1 MMKVGITGGIG
12 SGKTHVCRL
21 FEQLGVPVYNADE
34 RAKHLMN
41 SDAEVKSLLIDAFG
55 EEVFSNGQL
64 NKEFLAQLVFN
75 QPDQLKKLNAIVHP
89 AVARDAQAWHEKHS
103 NYPYTIK
110 EAALLFE
117 TGSYKDLDKTILV
130 HADEDERILRVMQR
144 DHVSKEKV
152 EARIKN
158 QWPDIDKMTKADFI
172 INNDGNCEVFK
183 LVERIHAYFNTV
195 GQLQ

>member
-172 INNDGNCEVFK
+172 INNDGNSEVFK
-183 LVERIHAYFNTV
+183 LVERIHTYFNTV